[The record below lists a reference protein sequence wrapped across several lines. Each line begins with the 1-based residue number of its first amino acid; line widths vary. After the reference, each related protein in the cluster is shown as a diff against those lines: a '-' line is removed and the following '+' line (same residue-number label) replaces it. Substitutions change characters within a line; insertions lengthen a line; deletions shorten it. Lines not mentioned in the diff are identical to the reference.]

1 MKIHCDYKTV
11 TMIKPPV
18 VGVISDSQLSP
29 FSWKNNRTFERNLI
43 KSLQMLKNS
52 GCNMIIFAGDIC
64 NIANFYAYRRFK
76 NAFKLVFG
84 VKPPLLQII
93 MGNHDYFPA
102 FTSKWKKRFMF
113 ETYLGCKPYSHY
125 VVNGYHFIGVSP
137 DCRKQRNGYSEVLE
151 WLDNELAEA
160 VADSGNKPVFVTTH
174 NNAENT
180 VYGSD
185 VYGDIKLGKVL
196 AKYPSVVNFGGH
208 THFPMVDER
217 SIHQRDFTSLNTQ
230 STSYVELEK
239 GKVNGSVPPNPHIS
253 PMGYVL
259 KFHEDKIDILRMNAG
274 TGTEEKE
281 NMRWSLPTEIS
292 KDKFVYTDDRFDI
305 SNATD
310 EDYPVMPAIYG
321 RSEKIGMRAYLIF
334 EKGEDKDFVHS
345 YRVEFSDG
353 KVQYYFSD
361 FYKGLSNPN
370 KEVVLPVYEKAAGVY
385 DVEIRAVN
393 SKGLESKTA
402 TRICDVRVPGYRR
415 YPLIFAP
422 DVKYF

>member
-1 MKIHCDYKTV
+1 MKINCDYKTV
-11 TMIKPPV
+11 NLQGSLK

-43 KSLQMLKNS
+43 KSLQTLKNF
-52 GCNMIIFAGDIC
+52 GCNTVIFAGDIC
-64 NIANFYAYRRFK
+64 NIANFYAYHRFK
-76 NAFKLVFG
+76 NALKVVFG
-84 VKPPLLQII
+84 NDLPVMQII

-102 FTSKWKKRFMF
+102 FTSRWKKRFMF
-113 ETYLGCKPYSHY
+113 ETYLGYKPYSHY
-125 VVNGYHFIGVSP
+125 VINGYHFIGVSP
-137 DCRKQRNGYSEVLE
+137 DCRKQRNGYSEVLG
-151 WLDNELAEA
+151 WLDNELSAA
-160 VADSGNKPVFVTTH
+160 VKDSGSRPVFVTTH
-174 NNAENT
+174 NNAVNT

-185 VYGDIKLGKVL
+185 VYGDLELGKVL
-196 AKYPSVVNFGGH
+196 SKYETVVNFGGH
-208 THFPMVDER
+208 THFPMLDER
-217 SIHQRDFTSLNTQ
+217 SIHQRDYTSLNTQ

-259 KFHEDKIDILRMNAG
+259 DFKEDKIDILRVNAG
-274 TGTEEKE
+274 TGKEEKE
-281 NMRWSLPTEIS
+281 NMRWSIPVNIS
-292 KDKFVYTDDRFDI
+292 KSDFVYTDARFDNG
-305 SNATD
+305 SVTD
-310 EDYPVMPAIYG
+310 EDYPVMPAVYG

-334 EKGEDKDFVHS
+334 EKGTDKDFVHS

-370 KEVVLPVYEKAAGVY
+370 KEVVLPIYEKAAGVY

-393 SKGLESKTA
+393 SRGLESRTA

-415 YPLIFAP
+415 YPLVFAP

>member
-1 MKIHCDYKTV
+1 MKINCDYKNI
-11 TMIKPPV
+11 TMKNDLV

-29 FSWKNNRTFERNLI
+29 FSWKNNKTFERNLI
-43 KSLQMLKNS
+43 RSLQTLKNF

-64 NIANFYAYRRFK
+64 NIANSYAYHRFK
-76 NAFKLVFG
+76 NSFQLVFG
-84 VKPPLLQII
+84 AKSPLLQII

-102 FTSKWKKRFMF
+102 FTPRWKKRFMF
-113 ETYLGCKPYSHY
+113 ETNLGCKPYSHY

-137 DCRKQRNGYSEVLE
+137 DCRKQRNGYSRVLD
-151 WLDNELAEA
+151 WLDAEIALAVGE
-160 VADSGNKPVFVTTH
+160 SGDRPVFVTTH
-174 NNAENT
+174 NTAADT

-185 VYGDIKLGKVL
+185 VYGDTELGKVFS
-196 AKYPSVVNFGGH
+196 KYPTVVNFGGH
-208 THFPMVDER
+208 THFPMIDER

-239 GKVNGSVPPNPHIS
+239 GKVNGTVPPNPHIS

-259 KFHEDKIDILRMNAG
+259 RFHEEKIDVLRVNAG

-281 NMRWSLPTEIS
+281 HMRWSLPTRIT
-292 KDKFVYTDDRFDI
+292 KDDFVYTDARFDV
-305 SNATD
+305 SDAKED
-310 EDYPVMPAIYG
+310 DYPSMPALYG
-321 RSEKIGMRAYLIF
+321 RSEKIGMRTYLIF
-334 EKGEDKDFVHS
+334 EKGIDKDFVHN

-370 KEVVLPVYEKAAGVY
+370 TEAVLPIYEKAAGIY

-393 SKGLESKTA
+393 SKGLVSKTS

-422 DVKYF
+422 DAKYF

>member
-1 MKIHCDYKTV
+1 MNVNCESKTFNV
-11 TMIKPPV
+11 DGNLV

-43 KSLQMLKNS
+43 KSLQTLKNR

-64 NIANFYAYRRFK
+64 NIANFYAYYRFK
-76 NAFKLVFG
+76 NAFKIVFG
-84 VKPPLLQII
+84 SQPPVLQII

-102 FTSKWKKRFMF
+102 FTPRWKKRFMF
-113 ETYLGCKPYSHY
+113 ETYLDCKPYSHY

-137 DCRKQRNGYSEVLE
+137 DCRKQKNGYSRILD
-151 WLDNELAEA
+151 WLDDEIAAA
-160 VADSGNKPVFVTTH
+160 VKDCGSKPVFVTTH
-174 NNAENT
+174 NNALNT

-185 VYGDIKLGKVL
+185 VYGDTELGKVL
-196 AKYPSVVNFGGH
+196 SKYENVVNFGGH
-208 THFPMVDER
+208 THFSMLDER
-217 SIHQRDFTSLNTQ
+217 SIHQGDFTSLNTQ

-239 GKVNGSVPPNPHIS
+239 GKVNGPVPPNPHIS

-259 KFHEDKIDILRMNAG
+259 EFGKEKIDVLRINAG

-281 NMRWSLPTEIS
+281 NMRWSLPTNLT
-292 KDKFVYTDDRFDI
+292 KADFVYTSARFDN
-305 SNATD
+305 SAAKED
-310 EDYPVMPAIYG
+310 DYPVMPAVYG

-334 EKGEDKDFVHS
+334 EKGTDKDFVHS

-393 SKGLESKTA
+393 SRGLESRTS